1 VLLRWSQLPVSPLEH
16 LEKLEQLRLI
26 EAGIRID
33 TLEVEGDQ
41 FTVDTPEQL
50 EQARAIAAGGGLVMG
65 AGGCEKLDM
74 FHQRRATRLTAE
86 MVLKGAN
93 PERKIG
99 KEAIPGERRRL

>member
-1 VLLRWSQLPVSPLEH
+1 
-16 LEKLEQLRLI
+16 
-26 EAGIRID
+26 
-33 TLEVEGDQ
+33 
-41 FTVDTPEQL
+41 
-50 EQARAIAAGGGLVMG
+50 MG